1 MVKFYETILS
11 IMVAISLAILFL
23 GCGSGSEA
31 VDTTGLSQVHL
42 RIEGMT

>member
-1 MVKFYETILS
+1 MKFYETILS
-11 IMVAISLAILFL
+11 IIVAISLAILFL

-31 VDTTGLSQVHL
+31 VDTTGLRQITL

>member
-1 MVKFYETILS
+1 MKYYETILS
-11 IMVAISLAILFL
+11 IIVAISLSVLFL

>member
-1 MVKFYETILS
+1 MKLCKTIFS
-11 IMVAISLAILFL
+11 IIVVISLSILFL
-23 GCGSGSEA
+23 GCGAGSEA

>member
-1 MVKFYETILS
+1 MKLYGTMFS
-11 IMVAISLAILFL
+11 IIASFL
-23 GCGSGSEA
+23 LLTMFVGCESGSEA

>member
-1 MVKFYETILS
+1 MKFYEKVLS
-11 IMVAISLAILFL
+11 IIVAISLSLLFL

-31 VDTTGLSQVHL
+31 VDTTGLSQITL

>member
-1 MVKFYETILS
+1 MKFCES
-11 IMVAISLAILFL
+11 IFSIIVAISLSILVL

>member
-1 MVKFYETILS
+1 MKIYETIFSTIVVIS
-11 IMVAISLAILFL
+11 ISTLFL

>member
-1 MVKFYETILS
+1 MKIYETIFS
-11 IMVAISLAILFL
+11 IIVVISLSILFL

>member
-1 MVKFYETILS
+1 VKFYEKVLS
-11 IMVAISLAILFL
+11 ITVAISLSILFL

-31 VDTTGLSQVHL
+31 VDTTGLSQITL

>member
-1 MVKFYETILS
+1 VKFYETILS
-11 IMVAISLAILFL
+11 IIVAISLSLLFL

-31 VDTTGLSQVHL
+31 VDTTGLSQITL

>member
-1 MVKFYETILS
+1 MKFYKTILS
-11 IMVAISLAILFL
+11 MIVAISLSTLFL

>member
-1 MVKFYETILS
+1 VKFYETILS
-11 IMVAISLAILFL
+11 IIVAISLSTLFL

-31 VDTTGLSQVHL
+31 VDTTGLSQITL

>member
-1 MVKFYETILS
+1 MKFYETILS
-11 IMVAISLAILFL
+11 IIVAISLSLLFL

-31 VDTTGLSQVHL
+31 VDTTGLSQITL

>member
-1 MVKFYETILS
+1 MKFYETILS
-11 IMVAISLAILFL
+11 IIVAISLSILFL

-31 VDTTGLSQVHL
+31 VDTTGLSQITL

>member
-1 MVKFYETILS
+1 MKFYKTIVSS
-11 IMVAISLAILFL
+11 IVAISLAILFL

>member
-1 MVKFYETILS
+1 VKFYETILS
-11 IMVAISLAILFL
+11 IIIAISLAIPFF

-31 VDTTGLSQVHL
+31 VDTTGLSQITL

>member
-1 MVKFYETILS
+1 MMMHRIATTGFLFL
-11 IMVAISLAILFL
+11 ALFSLLL

-31 VDTTGLSQVHL
+31 VDTAGLSQITL